1 MFRQPCEGKI
11 DLGPLHQKTGFRCA
25 RPSQTDACER
35 LDCSVDVHTARLPQ
49 LMTQMIHIM
58 KNNPATS
65 GPSCGWRAAAIFGLS
80 AFTMAALVACGG
92 GGGGN
97 GDGVA
102 GTPNGGSGTPIV
114 DGGSAPGGTTGA
126 GVSDAGTSNGGSGT
140 PVVDGGPAP
149 GDFSGGG
156 GGGGGVGVGGAATP
170 GGGGTPVVAGG
181 PQPGYPSGD
190 GAAGTPN
197 AGPIDPRCPWTDRSK
212 TSEQRANLLL
222 DASTV
227 EQQMRWVNE
236 SSANDYFLT
245 YIGPV
250 AYPAQVPCIKFQADT
265 DGPWGVAYAQ
275 GTTAFPVPVSQT
287 ASWDVPLMWERGQA
301 IADEAWRTQN
311 NTMFAPG
318 VDIVRHPWG
327 GRNAEYLGEDP
338 FLAGTLAGYWVKAA
352 REANPG
358 RPVASVLKHFV
369 GNQQELD
376 RALSSSNIDARTLNE
391 IYALP
396 YEMAFKFAQPAGVM
410 CGFNQLNGT
419 FACENPALLK
429 DLLRDQ
435 LGFKGFAVTDNGAG
449 HSTGAALN
457 AGLSQELS
465 APNYFTPDRLR
476 AALATGE
483 ITEATIRD
491 AAFRVLYGKFANGL
505 MDYELPATG
514 RGQDVRTPEHHAL
527 ARKIAEQGSVLLKN
541 KDARLPLRLS
551 GKKIAVIGAVASNK
565 PSDGASFESICTSP
579 LYGAFDA
586 APVIYDCAKNGPD
599 PFEAIK
605 ARAAKDGNTVVFD
618 NGSNLAAAAKTA
630 AYADV
635 VIVFGFNRAG
645 EFFDLPSMNLMFN
658 GDALIDTVAKANP
671 RTVVVLATAGP
682 VLMPWLD
689 KVPAILEAWYPGQAG
704 GEAIAALLFG
714 DVNPSGKLPVTFPK
728 RLADLPTGAGDNDQ
742 YPGVFADGSTKRVPE
757 SLEIRQVNYKEGL
770 QVGYRWYDAQRIE
783 PLFAFGHGLSY
794 TTFQYS
800 DLKVATQDPT
810 ANGQVRTTLSFTVR
824 NSGSVRGAEV
834 SQVYLTLPSAA
845 SVPGK
850 RLVGFDKITLSPG
863 ERKTVQVVVDSAAS
877 NHPFSVYDK
886 AKKNWTIVNG
896 GYTVS
901 VGGSSRDL
909 PLTASMDV
917 KVSDRR

>member
-1 MFRQPCEGKI
+1 
-11 DLGPLHQKTGFRCA
+11 
-25 RPSQTDACER
+25 
-35 LDCSVDVHTARLPQ
+35 
-49 LMTQMIHIM
+49 MTQMIDIM
-58 KNNPATS
+58 KNNPATY

-92 GGGGN
+92 GGN
-97 GDGVA
+97 GDGGA

-114 DGGSAPGGTTGA
+114 DGGSPPGGASGA
-126 GVSDAGTSNGGSGT
+126 GVGVGAGSGGNGDGGAGTPNNGSGTPIADGGSPAGSGGGDGGAGTPDGGSGT
-140 PVVDGGPAP
+140 PVVDGGPP
-149 GDFSGGG
+149 LGY
-156 GGGGGVGVGGAATP
+156 P
-170 GGGGTPVVAGG
+170 GGYAG
-181 PQPGYPSGD
+181 
-190 GAAGTPN
+190 AGTPTGG
-197 AGPIDPRCPWTDRSK
+197 AIDPRCPWTDRSK
-212 TSEQRANLLL
+212 TPEQRANLLL

-227 EQQMRWVNE
+227 DQQMRWVNE

-265 DGPWGVAYAQ
+265 DGPWGVAYAK

-287 ASWDVPLMWERGQA
+287 ASWDLRLMWERGQA

-318 VDIVRHPWG
+318 LDIVRHPWG

-376 RALSSSNIDARTLNE
+376 RALSSSNMDARTLNE

-396 YEMAFKFAQPAGVM
+396 YEIAFKFAQPAGVM
-410 CGFNQLNGT
+410 CGYNQLNGI

-435 LGFKGFAVTDNGAG
+435 LDFKGFAVTDNGAA
-449 HSTGAALN
+449 HSTGASLN

-476 AALATGE
+476 AAIATGE
-483 ITEATIRD
+483 ITEATIRN

-541 KDARLPLRLS
+541 KDAQLPLRLS
-551 GKKIAVIGAVASNK
+551 GKKIAVIGAVASNT
-565 PSDGASFESICTSP
+565 PSDKGNFESICTSP
-579 LYGAFDA
+579 LYGSFDA
-586 APVIYDCAKNGPD
+586 FPVIYDCAKNGPD
-599 PFEAIK
+599 PLEAIK
-605 ARAAKDGNTVVFD
+605 ARAARDGNTVVFD
-618 NGSNLAAAAKTA
+618 NGSNLNSAAKAAAD
-630 AYADV
+630 ADV

-645 EFFDLPSMNLMFN
+645 EFFDLPSMNLVFN
-658 GDALIDTVAKANP
+658 GDALIDTVATANP
-671 RTVVVLATAGP
+671 RTVVVLATAGA

-689 KVPAILEAWYPGQAG
+689 KVPAILETWYPGQAG

-714 DVNPSGKLPVTFPK
+714 DVNPSGKLPVSFPK

-742 YPGVFADGSTKRVPE
+742 YPGVFADGATKRATG
-757 SLEIRQVNYKEGL
+757 STEIRQVNYKEGL

-800 DLKVATQDPT
+800 NLKVATQDPS

-824 NSGSVRGAEV
+824 NTGSVQGAEV
-834 SQVYLTLPSAA
+834 PQVYLTLPSAA

-850 RLVGFDKITLSPG
+850 RLVGFDKITLAPG
-863 ERKTVQVVVDSAAS
+863 ERKTVQVVVDSGAS

-886 AKKNWTIVNG
+886 AKKDWAIVNG
-896 GYTVS
+896 NFTVS
-901 VGGSSRDL
+901 VGSSSRDL
-909 PLTASMDV
+909 PLTASVDV